1 MNALRTVWRLSRYR
15 LALFS
20 ATALLASAHTTL
32 SLGPGLIFKEF
43 FDALTGEAPVHFGV
57 WTLVALYAAVK
68 MVDMVA
74 TIGEEVFRALVV
86 GYVRAL
92 LQWNLFG
99 VILRSRPT
107 RERYTSGDMLN
118 RFDEDVDQIVH
129 AVAWSSRSVGM
140 VVALII
146 ALVIMFRI
154 SPLVTILGLLPVIVL
169 LYLTRPLGTRVQALW
184 HDAREASGQTTGALG
199 EMLGAVQA
207 IKVADSESA
216 AVRRFE
222 AMSDDRR
229 RAHMGA
235 AVPATVLF
243 AMNELSVV
251 FATAVVLMVTAP
263 LVHSESLTTGDL
275 ALFVTY
281 LAGWPIA
288 MLPEVLGFAV
298 VELRETRVSI
308 EAFDTAR
315 AGRGPG
321 EPPGSRTSEALG
333 RRALTRRRSRR
344 DDRPRPLGGA
354 GGIPSDL
361 PAPGQR
367 PRRRGRLSASQA
379 GIVHRGHRAH
389 RLGEDDSCGGAPWS
403 APQGRR

>member
-1 MNALRTVWRLSRYR
+1 M
-15 LALFS
+15 
-20 ATALLASAHTTL
+20 
-32 SLGPGLIFKEF
+32 
-43 FDALTGEAPVHFGV
+43 
-57 WTLVALYAAVK
+57 ALYAAVK

-74 TIGEEVFRALVV
+74 TIGEEVSRALVV

-99 VILRSRPT
+99 VILRSPPT

-118 RFDEDVDQIVH
+118 RFDEDVDQIVQ
-129 AVAWSSRSVGM
+129 AVSWSSRSVGM
-140 VVALII
+140 MVALII
-146 ALVIMFRI
+146 ALIIMLRI
-154 SPLVTILGLLPVIVL
+154 SPLVTILGILPAIVL
-169 LYLTRPLGTRVQALW
+169 LFLTRPLGARFLALW

-229 RAHMGA
+229 KADMRT
-235 AVPATVLF
+235 AVPVTVLF
-243 AMNELSVV
+243 TMHELSVV

-298 VELRETRVSI
+298 VELRETQVSMRRLTQLAPDAAR
-308 EAFDTAR
+308 ESLLDHAPLKLWGDEPSQEGGHAEMTAPDPLEQLTVSR
-315 AGRGPG
+315 LTYRHPDGGRGV
-321 EPPGSRTSEALG
+321 ENISLRLERGSFTVVTGQIGSGKTTLVEALLG
-333 RRALTRRRSRR
+333 VLPR
-344 DDRPRPLGGA
+344 DA
-354 GGIPSDL
+354 G
-361 PAPGQR
+361 
-367 PRRRGRLSASQA
+367 
-379 GIVHRGHRAH
+379 
-389 RLGEDDSCGGAPWS
+389 
-403 APQGRR
+403 